1 MKRHTMSWS
10 QGTIVVLT
18 VLIGITLGMTNPST
32 VLAGKAQYVVTVEL
46 ICINTE
52 GAQHTTAEAD
62 YYFYSSKNVVIGNA
76 RVVCDVDGPN
86 SSNTVTGTTEPMS
99 TKPAYWVGELTLTD
113 PLTPK
118 TESFYGYTRSAQY
131 FPTFGGTTDNL
142 TCVSPVDS
150 ELHEVLLTIF
160 DPTFY

>member
-62 YYFYSSKNVVIGNA
+62 YYFYSSKNVVIGHA

-131 FPTFGGTTDNL
+131 FPTFGGTTDYL

-160 DPTFY
+160 DPTLY